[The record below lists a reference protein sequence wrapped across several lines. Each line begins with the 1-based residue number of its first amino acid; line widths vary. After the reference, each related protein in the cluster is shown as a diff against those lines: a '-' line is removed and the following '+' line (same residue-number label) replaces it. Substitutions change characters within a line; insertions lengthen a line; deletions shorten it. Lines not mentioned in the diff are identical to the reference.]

1 MFKRQKFK
9 YMDKVIRTMVYL
21 VTTEAE
27 IQQKMGANH
36 NVAFNT
42 TMMEAAEIR
51 HFSTVIVLC
60 RENWKDDT
68 PTAVEIKGILS
79 DVVSSLVAIE
89 GIAYDM
95 SGFTSR
101 IEAEDMIN
109 VLRDGALRGLAILR
123 DKKNQDFVKEHAT

>member
-1 MFKRQKFK
+1 MA
-9 YMDKVIRTMVYL
+9 YIM
-21 VTTEAE
+21 TTEAE
-27 IQQKMGANH
+27 ILQKMGKNANVTDFDTTAMTAANLRAESTI
-36 NVAFNT
+36 NVMARFDYS
-42 TMMEAAEIR
+42 AL
-51 HFSTVIVLC
+51 V
-60 RENWKDDT
+60 
-68 PTAVEIKGILS
+68 TAGLGSSVKGLLS
-79 DVVSSLVAIE
+79 DIASSLVAIE